1 MGVKA
6 AVRVLGIV
14 TVGSDVEP
22 IGDMRNRAPSEIET
36 RNTAEIPGVEGPVR
50 DIFGVSQVL
59 SWIAANGPK

>member
-36 RNTAEIPGVEGPVR
+36 RIPLKFR
-50 DIFGVSQVL
+50 VSKD
-59 SWIAANGPK
+59 P